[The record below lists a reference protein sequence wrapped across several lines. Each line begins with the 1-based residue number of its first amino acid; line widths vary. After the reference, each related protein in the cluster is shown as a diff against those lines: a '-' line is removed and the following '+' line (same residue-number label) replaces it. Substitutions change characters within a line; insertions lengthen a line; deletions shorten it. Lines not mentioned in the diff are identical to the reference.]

1 MYKHVN
7 QNGLAVM
14 LAVKRSAAVALEVN
28 LRIPLH
34 AGNEPNRGF
43 GIQGINHQKY
53 KTEVSVAGDKTLIVK
68 TEFRDY

>member
-1 MYKHVN
+1 MFKHVN
-7 QNGLAVM
+7 QNGLAAM

-34 AGNEPNRGF
+34 AGNESNCGF